1 MREARD
7 DFAGRWP
14 PSSSTPSQPVPGS
27 NTPKAQRL
35 REVVLNAIRDAGADG
50 LSSDEAEVALAMM
63 HQTVSARVHELARAG
78 AIVDTGERRRTRSK
92 RLATVWRA
100 AS

>member
-1 MREARD
+1 MREGGDHLAS
-7 DFAGRWP
+7 RWP
-14 PSSSTPSQPVPGS
+14 SSCTPGEAALKVPL
-27 NTPKAQRL
+27 PRL
-35 REVVLNAIRDAGADG
+35 REVVLNAIRDAGAAG
-50 LSSDEAEVALAMM
+50 LSSDEAEVRLAMT

-78 AIVDTGERRRTRSK
+78 AIVDTGDRRRTRSK

>member
-1 MREARD
+1 MAEARD
-7 DFAGRWP
+7 CFAGRWP
-14 PSSSTPSQPVPGS
+14 PSASSPVRRDETPRI
-27 NTPKAQRL
+27 QRL
-35 REVVLNAIRDAGADG
+35 REVVLNTIRDAGAEG
-50 LSSDEAEVALAMM
+50 LSSDEAEVVLAMP

-92 RLATVWRA
+92 RFATVWRA

>member
-7 DFAGRWP
+7 YFASRWP
-14 PSSSTPSQPVPGS
+14 PSSSQPVLALDS
-27 NTPKAQRL
+27 NTPKVPGL

-50 LSSDEAEVALAMM
+50 LSSDEAEVVLAMT

-92 RLATVWRA
+92 RLATVWRVE
-100 AS
+100 

>member
-7 DFAGRWP
+7 CFAGRWP
-14 PSSSTPSQPVPGS
+14 PSVSLPVRRDE
-27 NTPKAQRL
+27 TPKQRL
-35 REVVLNAIRDAGADG
+35 REVVLNAIRDAGAEG
-50 LSSDEAEVALAMM
+50 LSSDEAEVVLTMT

-78 AIVDTGERRRTRSK
+78 AIVDTGKRRRTRSK

-100 AS
+100 ASS